1 MGTRR
6 TAALVTVVG
15 LALATTAGARTITGS
30 SRAETLRGT
39 ARADVIYGKQGKD
52 SLYGGRGNDLLVPG
66 AGPDAVHCGPGR
78 DMVRADSADTVARDC
93 EAVARAGAYAGVSSQ
108 NEKVTFRVLPG
119 ATRLT
124 AFRINSVNQS
134 CQPSDRLS
142 IFGALDYRSAL
153 VGVADEGGFVA
164 TYRGPG
170 KVSGR
175 AARFDIWT
183 KGRFTHDAAQGTA
196 RFDMTFTDEGTDF
209 SCTSGIVAWEAT
221 S

>member
-1 MGTRR
+1 MRR

-30 SRAETLRGT
+30 SRAETLRGS
-39 ARADVIYGKQGKD
+39 AGADVIYGKQGKD
-52 SLYGGRGNDLLVPG
+52 ALYGGRGNDLLVPG

-93 EAVARAGAYAGVSSQ
+93 EAVARAGAYAGLSSQ

-134 CQPSDRLS
+134 CQPRTDSRSSVLS
-142 IFGALDYRSAL
+142 TTAAPSSASPTTAASSPRT
-153 VGVADEGGFVA
+153 VA
-164 TYRGPG
+164 
-170 KVSGR
+170 R
-175 AARFDIWT
+175 AR
-183 KGRFTHDAAQGTA
+183 
-196 RFDMTFTDEGTDF
+196 
-209 SCTSGIVAWEAT
+209 
-221 S
+221 